1 MNKSF
6 IRIISAL
13 VIFTLSI
20 APVLTGTAGAF
31 STDTLLE
38 NAPASFLGE
47 DNADESATSIATVG
61 DVNGDG
67 YDDFLIGAHQN
78 GVGAQGQ
85 VYLFFGKASGW
96 AADTDLASAD
106 ASFIGESFNAF
117 AGFSVAA
124 AGNVNGD
131 GYDDILIGAY
141 GDDGEGIGVNTGQTY
156 LILGKESGW
165 TPDTNLSTA
174 NASFIGEAA
183 GDESGYS
190 VCSAGDVNND
200 GFDDILIGA
209 RKSDGAGN
217 DRGQTYLILGKDT
230 GWAHDTSLA
239 GADASFI
246 GEADSDESGSCVSP
260 AGDVNNDNYDDF
272 LIGASKNDEIA
283 VDAGQVYLIFGE
295 ETPGWG
301 SDLSLTNADASFRG
315 EAAGDELGTSISSAG
330 NVNGD
335 VYDDFLIG
343 ASKNDEVAVDAGQ
356 TYLILGRNTDWFM
369 DLSIVTA
376 NATFIGE
383 VAGDESGNAVACA
396 GDINGDGYDDL
407 LIGASLNDE
416 SGVDAGQVYLIYGKE
431 TSWSKLTSLSTVN
444 ASFKGENTGDQ
455 AGYAVASAGDIDGDG
470 GAEILIGAPKY
481 DDTGTNEGKT
491 YLFFG
496 NSFPNAPTD
505 PQCEAM
511 TNPVGVRDATPEF
524 SWNFSDDDT
533 GESQSAY
540 RILVASTSANLTAD
554 TGDLWDSGKVASTAS
569 SNLSYAGTSLATSW
583 GSTIYWKVKTWDN
596 NGAGGTYCAE
606 QTFIMQTSPNA
617 PTTPLCEDESNP
629 TSVQDLEP
637 EFGWT
642 FSDPDDPDSQSAYR
656 ILVAS
661 TSANLTA
668 DTGDMWDS
676 GKVTSI
682 SSASISYDGSS
693 LGTTWGKTYYWKV
706 KTWDSSDAEGGY
718 CAEQTFTMQVA
729 PNAPIEP
736 KCEGLANPTALLD
749 LSPEFTWKF
758 SDADNPDNQ
767 SAYQILVASTSEILA
782 ANNGDVWD
790 SGKVTSVA
798 GGASLPETIVLK
810 RGATYYWKV
819 KTWDNLGAQ
828 GPHCAEQTFTLKSFF
843 LPFWAEILVSAV
855 GAAAIGSGI
864 MWFLMRR
871 KLGHIG

>member
-272 LIGASKNDEIA
+272 LIGASKNDE
-283 VDAGQVYLIFGE
+283 
-295 ETPGWG
+295 
-301 SDLSLTNADASFRG
+301 
-315 EAAGDELGTSISSAG
+315 
-330 NVNGD
+330 
-335 VYDDFLIG
+335 
-343 ASKNDEVAVDAGQ
+343 VAVDAGQ

-396 GDINGDGYDDL
+396 GDINGDGYDDF

-554 TGDLWDSGKVASTAS
+554 TGDLWDSG
-569 SNLSYAGTSLATSW
+569 
-583 GSTIYWKVKTWDN
+583 
-596 NGAGGTYCAE
+596 
-606 QTFIMQTSPNA
+606 M
-617 PTTPLCEDESNP
+617 
-629 TSVQDLEP
+629 
-637 EFGWT
+637 
-642 FSDPDDPDSQSAYR
+642 
-656 ILVAS
+656 
-661 TSANLTA
+661 
-668 DTGDMWDS
+668 
-676 GKVTSI
+676 VTSI